1 MSDGGD
7 LRPLIVTC
15 RLDEASFQR
24 FDALRREHFPRA
36 LNKLSAHLTLF
47 HHLPGDRIDAVRAA
61 LSQAARRAPPVI
73 EVTGLRKL
81 GRGVAYAMR
90 SPELDAARAV
100 IATAFADSLTPQ
112 DRQGFRPH
120 VTVQN
125 KVDPGV
131 AAALFDQLTAA
142 FTPFAVT
149 GGALQLWHYA
159 GGPWEAAGEVAFTPL
174 TQGARCSVAG
184 PRGVPPSAD
193 P

>member
-1 MSDGGD
+1 MSHGD
-7 LRPLIVTC
+7 TRPLIVTC

-24 FDALRREHFPRA
+24 FDALRREHFPPT

-112 DRQGFRPH
+112 DRR
-120 VTVQN
+120 
-125 KVDPGV
+125 
-131 AAALFDQLTAA
+131 A
-142 FTPFAVT
+142 F
-149 GGALQLWHYA
+149 
-159 GGPWEAAGEVAFTPL
+159 
-174 TQGARCSVAG
+174 ARM
-184 PRGVPPSAD
+184 
-193 P
+193 